1 MLSLTWSV
9 LTRLIYLTL
18 LCYICVERKEEE
30 LGPAEEEEE
39 EDRREKKVREEEES
53 WRSGDRPP
61 QDRGVTAGADT
72 ACCCGQLKMN

>member
-1 MLSLTWSV
+1 M
-9 LTRLIYLTL
+9 
-18 LCYICVERKEEE
+18 ERKEEE
-30 LGPAEEEEE
+30 LGPAEE

-72 ACCCGQLKMN
+72 ACYCGQLKMNLCRLDISTSTLFLSVSLFH